1 MKRVYYPYS
10 EFVEDL
16 KALVSKIDIE
26 FDTIIGVARGGLTIS
41 HLLGEYYNI
50 RRVFSINSIGYDDSE
65 RLDSIDIFNTPEL
78 SGSSRVLIVDDIVD
92 SGDTLNGVLELL
104 EDRYPNIEIYTASIF
119 YKRGAV
125 VKPNFY
131 LREPDGWVDFFW
143 SCDLG

>member
-1 MKRVYYPYS
+1 VKRVYYPYS